1 MVKGSPLKTLSTGLL
16 SLVLKKEATEQE
28 YEALGRM
35 TQQCAVIQ
43 KRSQYSLELERAIT
57 EAELT
62 TRLLT
67 MVENGICIEDR
78 EFEPEDIVIYYNGVF
93 LEFIHTIKDK
103 HLRLVWWMLQNE
115 NSPSKEPQKIG
126 LSNFK
131 SYKETLENIGIFSL
145 LYEWDQ
151 NSSNSGIAVCLSKRT
166 HHHHFIS
173 NLRYNKDFQKIQLSK
188 TMLAPKS
195 ISSLSEYGKSEMKKL
210 GEKAYKKWRTE
221 ITAKQI
227 DTLELVK
234 KNINSIALKLI
245 DYYKVPVDK
254 DEQVKIMNK
263 YIEVQQNFK
272 IENKTSTKKIPVDFK
287 KDIKTLISRIRQSP
301 NCDLISVYLVGS
313 LPRGEFM
320 SGCSDINL
328 IILTD
333 HNKYTGY
340 TNDINPLF
348 NIKFF
353 SKKEFIS
360 KQMKKFRFICKYDG
374 VLFDGEPI
382 EINNEKFPKPG
393 LLLALL
399 LNKGFIEELESI
411 KKYIT
416 ELHNPNK
423 DILRFNSLKA
433 VRIMLD
439 FNFGAAITNKPYY
452 TGSRAERM
460 QYIKEIFPKL
470 LRQTLVFEDIYYSG
484 IIRQQDFQMVIDTF
498 LENAKRNYKKMIKVE
513 EEIVNSKKI

>member
-1 MVKGSPLKTLSTGLL
+1 MVKGLPLKTLSTGLL
-16 SLVLKKEATEQE
+16 SLVFKKEATEQE
-28 YEALGRM
+28 YEAIGRM
-35 TQQCAVIQ
+35 TQRCAVIQ
-43 KRSQYSLELERAIT
+43 KRSQYSLELERTIT

-67 MVENGICIEDR
+67 TVENVISIEDR
-78 EFEPEDIVIYYNGVF
+78 EFGPEDIVIYYNGIF

-103 HLRLVWWMLQNE
+103 YLRLIWWMLQNE
-115 NSPSKEPQKIG
+115 NSPSKEPKKIG
-126 LSNFK
+126 LINFK
-131 SYKETLENIGIFSL
+131 SYKENLEDIGIFSL

-151 NSSNSGIAVCLSKRT
+151 KSSNSGIAVCLSKRT

-173 NLRYNKDFQKIQLSK
+173 NLRYNADFKKIQLSK
-188 TMLAPKS
+188 TMLAPRS
-195 ISSLSEYGKSEMKKL
+195 ISSLTEYGKSEMKKL
-210 GEKAYKKWRTE
+210 GEKAYKKWRTD
-221 ITAKQI
+221 ITTKQI

-234 KNINSIALKLI
+234 KNVNSVALKLI
-245 DYYKVPVDK
+245 DYYKVLVDEN
-254 DEQVKIMNK
+254 EQVKIMNK

-272 IENKTSTKKIPVDFK
+272 IENKTSIKKIPVDFE
-287 KDIKTLISRIRQSP
+287 KDIKILISRIRQSP
-301 NCDLISVYLVGS
+301 KCGLISVCLVGS
-313 LPRGEFM
+313 LPRGEFI

-333 HNKYTGY
+333 YNKYTGY
-340 TNDINPLF
+340 ANDINPLF

-353 SKKEFIS
+353 SKKEFLS

-374 VLFDGEPI
+374 VLFDGESI

-423 DILRFNSLKA
+423 GILRLNSLKA

-439 FNFGAAITNKPYY
+439 FNFGLAITNRPYY
-452 TGSRAERM
+452 TSSRIERV
-460 QYIKEIFPKL
+460 QYLKEIFPKS
-470 LRQTLVFEDIYYSG
+470 LRQTLVFEDIYHSG

-498 LENAKRNYKKMIKVE
+498 LENAKRNYEKMIKVE
-513 EEIVNSKKI
+513 EEIANSKKI